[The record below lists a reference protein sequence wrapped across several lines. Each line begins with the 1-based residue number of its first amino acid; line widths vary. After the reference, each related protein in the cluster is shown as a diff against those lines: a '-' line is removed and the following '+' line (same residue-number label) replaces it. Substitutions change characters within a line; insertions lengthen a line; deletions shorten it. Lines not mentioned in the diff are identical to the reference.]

1 MHDDTPVLLV
11 EEATAALSALI
22 QYRDA
27 IRRPL
32 LKEIAALNQE
42 LNVLRQVHQCAGDDI
57 RTPQARPLEAR

>member
-27 IRRPL
+27 VRAPL

-42 LNVLRQVHQCAGDDI
+42 LNTLRQLHDCAGDDI
-57 RTPQARPLEAR
+57 RTPRARPLEVR